1 MRVLMISKACIVGIY
16 QRKLEAIARCG
27 IDLRVIVPPSWK
39 DERGETLL
47 ERTYT
52 QGYDLTVLP
61 LARNGDFHLHWY
73 RGLGEQ
79 VRAFQPD
86 VVHIDEEPYNLAA
99 WQAQFEADRVGART
113 LFFTWQNL
121 LRQYP
126 PPFRWGER
134 YVVDRARACLA
145 GTDSAAEVWRAK
157 GYRGAIHVIPQF
169 GTDAALFAP
178 NFPLSTPVER
188 RSGGKVR
195 PFTVGFFGRLVE
207 EKGVHILLDA
217 LAALEGDWRL
227 YVLGSGPQ
235 QAALQAQAQRLNIAD
250 RVTWRAWIASA
261 EMPAQY
267 HTLDALALP
276 SLTRLNWK
284 EQFGRVLVEAM
295 ASGVPVVGSDSGA
308 IADVIGDAGLTTPE
322 GDAPALTAALR
333 RLRDDHALYAN
344 LRERGIARVKA
355 HFTHEQIAAT
365 TVAVYRK
372 II

>member
-1 MRVLMISKACIVGIY
+1 
-16 QRKLEAIARCG
+16 
-27 IDLRVIVPPSWK
+27 
-39 DERGETLL
+39 
-47 ERTYT
+47 
-52 QGYDLTVLP
+52 
-61 LARNGDFHLHWY
+61 
-73 RGLGEQ
+73 
-79 VRAFQPD
+79 
-86 VVHIDEEPYNLAA
+86 
-99 WQAQFEADRVGART
+99 
-113 LFFTWQNL
+113 
-121 LRQYP
+121 
-126 PPFRWGER
+126 
-134 YVVDRARACLA
+134 
-145 GTDSAAEVWRAK
+145 
-157 GYRGAIHVIPQF
+157 
-169 GTDAALFAP
+169 
-178 NFPLSTPVER
+178 
-188 RSGGKVR
+188 
-195 PFTVGFFGRLVE
+195 
-207 EKGVHILLDA
+207 
-217 LAALEGDWRL
+217 L

-276 SLTRLNWK
+276 SLTRPNWK

-355 HFTHEQIAAT
+355 HFTHEQIAAA